1 MTRAI
6 KATRKLSNFNFDFEG
21 AAVALVGPA
30 VGGAA
35 NGHTTLL
42 TKSLEGIT
50 EDQVDK
56 ATEVQVTMNIV
67 DFLCKFYNI
76 WYEDALVLATVFG
89 YDVGDAGY
97 SFDESAS
104 EYDEYIKEKVD
115 AIQVMK
121 SLVLDKEV
129 DDIKKAVAELSAE
142 DYLLILKAQEQF
154 EKNFEA
160 ATLKVEAIK
169 KSSGI
174 PAKGVSVSKD
184 TKSPSV
190 EIQKQ
195 EEDSMSEF
203 ITKDAHEEAV
213 SKAIEIALAPVQEEL
228 KKAKEQLE
236 VIELAKLEAVAKA
249 RKEKLAGVVPA
260 DAVEDL
266 YKSTEAL
273 SEDAFETV
281 FKSLG
286 GKQKAEEESDLFKEK
301 GVSGEGEPVKQEEA
315 GLKLVGDLI
324 NKSKNK

>member
-1 MTRAI
+1 MTKAI

-35 NGHTTLL
+35 NGHTTIL

-50 EDQVDK
+50 EEQVDK

-67 DFLCKFYNI
+67 DFLCKFYHI
-76 WYEDALVLATVFG
+76 WYEDALVLATAFG

-97 SFDESAS
+97 SFDESAAD
-104 EYDEYIKEKVD
+104 YDRYIQEKVD

-174 PAKGVSVSKD
+174 PAKGVSVSED
-184 TKSPSV
+184 TKPPSV

-203 ITKDAHEEAV
+203 ITKAAHEEAV
-213 SKAIEIALAPVQEEL
+213 SKAVEIALAPVQEEL
-228 KKAKEQLE
+228 QKAKDKLAEIEQE
-236 VIELAKLEAVAKA
+236 KAESVAKA
-249 RKEKLAGVVPA
+249 RKAAIAEVEKDEASA
-260 DAVEDL
+260 EAL
-266 YKSTEAL
+266 YKSLEAV
-273 SEDAFETV
+273 SDESFAV
-281 FKSLG
+281 IVKSL
-286 GKQKAEEESDLFKEK
+286 KAKEEKLEDSDLFK
-301 GVSGEGEPVKQEEA
+301 Q
-315 GLKLVGDLI
+315 
-324 NKSKNK
+324 KSKNTEVEETVAENATSAILKAKYQNQ

>member
-1 MTRAI
+1 MTKAI

-50 EDQVDK
+50 EEQVDK

-67 DFLCKFYNI
+67 DFLCKFYHL
-76 WYEDALVLATVFG
+76 WYEDAIVLATAFG

-104 EYDEYIKEKVD
+104 EYDEYIQEKVD

-121 SLVLDKEV
+121 SLVLDKEI

-174 PAKGVSVSKD
+174 PAKGVSVSED

-203 ITKDAHEEAV
+203 ITKAAHEEAV
-213 SKAIEIALAPVQEEL
+213 SKAIEVALAPVQEEL

-236 VIELAKLEAVAKA
+236 VVELAKLEAVAKA
-249 RKEKLAGVVPA
+249 RKAAIAEVEKDEAA
-260 DAVEDL
+260 AEAL
-266 YKSTEAL
+266 YKSLEAV
-273 SEDAFETV
+273 SDESFEV
-281 FKSLG
+281 IVKSL
-286 GKQKAEEESDLFKEK
+286 KAKEEKLEDSDLFK
-301 GVSGEGEPVKQEEA
+301 Q
-315 GLKLVGDLI
+315 
-324 NKSKNK
+324 KSKNTEVEEPVAENATSAILKAKYQNQ

>member
-1 MTRAI
+1 MTKAI

-50 EDQVDK
+50 EEQVDK

-67 DFLCKFYNI
+67 DFLCKFYHL
-76 WYEDALVLATVFG
+76 WYEDAIVLATAFG

-104 EYDEYIKEKVD
+104 EYDEYIQEKVD
-115 AIQVMK
+115 AIRVMK
-121 SLVLDKEV
+121 SLVLDKEI

-169 KSSGI
+169 KSSGL
-174 PAKGVSVSKD
+174 PAKGVSVSED

-236 VIELAKLEAVAKA
+236 VVELAKLEAVAKA
-249 RKEKLAGVVPA
+249 RKAAIAEVEKDEAAAGA
-260 DAVEDL
+260 L
-266 YKSTEAL
+266 YKSLEAV
-273 SEDAFETV
+273 SDESFEV
-281 FKSLG
+281 IVKSL
-286 GKQKAEEESDLFKEK
+286 KAKEEKLEDSDLFK
-301 GVSGEGEPVKQEEA
+301 Q
-315 GLKLVGDLI
+315 
-324 NKSKNK
+324 KSKNTEVEEPVAENATSAILKAKYQNQ

>member
-1 MTRAI
+1 MTKAI

-30 VGGAA
+30 VGGSA

-50 EDQVDK
+50 EEQVDK

-67 DFLCKFYNI
+67 DFLCKFYHL
-76 WYEDALVLATVFG
+76 WYEDAIVLATAFG

-104 EYDEYIKEKVD
+104 EYDEYIQEKVD

-121 SLVLDKEV
+121 SLVLDKEI

-174 PAKGVSVSKD
+174 PAKGVSVSED

-203 ITKDAHEEAV
+203 ITKAAHEEAV
-213 SKAIEIALAPVQEEL
+213 SKAIEVALAPVQEEL

-236 VIELAKLEAVAKA
+236 VVELAKLEAVAKA
-249 RKEKLAGVVPA
+249 RKAAIAEVEKDEAA
-260 DAVEDL
+260 AEAL
-266 YKSTEAL
+266 YKSLEAV
-273 SEDAFETV
+273 SDESFEV
-281 FKSLG
+281 IVKSL
-286 GKQKAEEESDLFKEK
+286 KAKEEKLEDSDLFK
-301 GVSGEGEPVKQEEA
+301 Q
-315 GLKLVGDLI
+315 
-324 NKSKNK
+324 KSKNTEVEEPVAENATSAILKAKYQNQ

>member
-1 MTRAI
+1 MTKAI

-67 DFLCKFYNI
+67 DFLVKFYNI

-104 EYDEYIKEKVD
+104 EYDEYIQEKVES
-115 AIQVMK
+115 IQVMK

-174 PAKGVSVSKD
+174 PAKGVSVSED

-203 ITKDAHEEAV
+203 ITKAAHEEAV
-213 SKAIEIALAPVQEEL
+213 SKAIEVALAPVQEEL

-236 VIELAKLEAVAKA
+236 VVELAKLEAVAKA
-249 RKEKLAGVVPA
+249 RKTAIAEVEKDEAA
-260 DAVEDL
+260 AEAL
-266 YKSTEAL
+266 YKSLEAV
-273 SEDAFETV
+273 SDESFEV
-281 FKSLG
+281 IVKSL
-286 GKQKAEEESDLFKEK
+286 KAKEEKLEDSDLFK
-301 GVSGEGEPVKQEEA
+301 Q
-315 GLKLVGDLI
+315 
-324 NKSKNK
+324 KSKNTEVEEPVVKNATSEIIAKKYKNQ

>member
-1 MTRAI
+1 MTKAI

-50 EDQVDK
+50 EEQVDK

-67 DFLCKFYNI
+67 DFLCKFYHL
-76 WYEDALVLATVFG
+76 WYEDAIVLATAFG

-97 SFDESAS
+97 SFNESAS
-104 EYDEYIKEKVD
+104 EYDEYIQEKVD

-121 SLVLDKEV
+121 SLVLDKEI

-174 PAKGVSVSKD
+174 PAKGVSVSED

-203 ITKDAHEEAV
+203 ITKAAHEEAV
-213 SKAIEIALAPVQEEL
+213 SKAIEVALAPVQEEL

-236 VIELAKLEAVAKA
+236 VVELAKLEAVAKA
-249 RKEKLAGVVPA
+249 RKAAIAEVEKDEAA
-260 DAVEDL
+260 AEAL
-266 YKSTEAL
+266 YKSLEAV
-273 SEDAFETV
+273 SDESFEV
-281 FKSLG
+281 IVKSL
-286 GKQKAEEESDLFKEK
+286 KAKEEKLEDSDLFK
-301 GVSGEGEPVKQEEA
+301 Q
-315 GLKLVGDLI
+315 
-324 NKSKNK
+324 KSKNTEVEEPVAENATSAILKAKYQNQ